1 MPLRELL
8 QSPIFCSGSMEDKTI
23 CWVFEGTVYR
33 LSLGVMVINLYL
45 KKQKQQNTYLYS
57 HHLAEGYL
65 QSQL

>member
-1 MPLRELL
+1 
-8 QSPIFCSGSMEDKTI
+8 MEDKTI

-45 KKQKQQNTYLYS
+45 KKKNEKKPKQQNTYLYS

-65 QSQL
+65 QSQLWRWV